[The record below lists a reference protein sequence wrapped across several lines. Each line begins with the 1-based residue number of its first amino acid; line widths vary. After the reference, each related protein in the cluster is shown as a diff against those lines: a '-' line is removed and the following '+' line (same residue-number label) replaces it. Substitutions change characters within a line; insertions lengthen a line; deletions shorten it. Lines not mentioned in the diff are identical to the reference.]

1 MFSSNKNIRTFEELI
16 TEIKRYFELQKRFV
30 SLEFVSKLI
39 ILLAALILGVVLFLI
54 GAVMVIML
62 ALCAATFIGDQTG
75 SLTVGFASVS
85 LFFMLV
91 AIIIY
96 INRKRWITRP
106 VTNFLCEL
114 FLKKE

>member
-54 GAVMVIML
+54 GAVVVIML
-62 ALCAATFIGDQTG
+62 ALCAATFIGDQTC